1 MIYKLRRRI
10 SILIS
15 GVSFAILFLICL
27 ILNLSITFRIEAT
40 LKSYINTIYESSTS
54 SSSIHDSSSFLPRYF
69 TGFILKGHENEIQKY
84 TYIDKNQ
91 FFYSDYSHM
100 KAMVNEA
107 YYKKDDFN
115 RIDFSYGS
123 RFEEKERYYFV
134 FVEARSDIAVM
145 DATLYSSICVSIVA
159 FASITLIGSLLAAKA
174 VAPYEELEKKEQ
186 SFLTD
191 ASHELKTPLAI
202 ISANTDVLDI
212 TYPNDEYIQS
222 TKSQIKRLSTLINN
236 MVSLFKSR
244 EYINKGKFEEIDLTE
259 LLLDSCVPFK
269 PNFLSK
275 GVKVTSSI
283 AEGVKIKANGES
295 LAKLFSILVENATKY
310 VNDNGEFNL
319 KLYHDK
325 KNAYIVFYNT
335 CEHYDKKKLPHIFD
349 RFYSLDESRSREKSG
364 YGIGLSVA
372 KEIIEANNGEIKAMS
387 STGDDITFFLRFKK

>member
-15 GVSFAILFLICL
+15 GVTFAILFLICL
-27 ILNLSITFRIEAT
+27 ILNLTITFRAEAT
-40 LKSYINTIYESSTS
+40 LKGYINTIYESSTS
-54 SSSIHDSSSFLPRYF
+54 SSIHDSSAFLPRYF
-69 TGFILKGHENEIQKY
+69 TGFILKGHEDEIEKY
-84 TYIDKNQ
+84 TYIDKSLY
-91 FFYSDYSHM
+91 FPSDYSHM
-100 KAMVNEA
+100 KAMISEA

-115 RIDFSYGS
+115 RIAYSYGN
-123 RFEEKERYYFV
+123 RFEEEDRYYFV
-134 FVEARSDIAVM
+134 FVEARSEVAVM
-145 DATLYSSICVSIVA
+145 DSSLYSSVCVSIVT
-159 FASITLIGSLLAAKA
+159 FVSVTLIGSFLAAKA
-174 VAPYEELEKKEQ
+174 VSPYEELEKKEQ

-236 MVSLFKSR
+236 MISLFKSR
-244 EYINKGKFEEIDLTE
+244 EFINKGKFEELDLTE

-269 PNFLSK
+269 PNFLSR

-283 AEGVKIKANGES
+283 AEGVKVKANGES

-319 KLYHDK
+319 KLYQDK

-335 CEHYDKKKLPHIFD
+335 C
-349 RFYSLDESRSREKSG
+349 
-364 YGIGLSVA
+364 
-372 KEIIEANNGEIKAMS
+372 
-387 STGDDITFFLRFKK
+387 

>member
-27 ILNLSITFRIEAT
+27 ILNLSITFSTEAT

-54 SSSIHDSSSFLPRYF
+54 SSSIHDSSSSLPRYF

-145 DATLYSSICVSIVA
+145 DATLYSSICVSIVT
-159 FASITLIGSLLAAKA
+159 FASITLIGSFLAAKA

-283 AEGVKIKANGES
+283 AEGVKIKANGE
-295 LAKLFSILVENATKY
+295 
-310 VNDNGEFNL
+310 
-319 KLYHDK
+319 
-325 KNAYIVFYNT
+325 
-335 CEHYDKKKLPHIFD
+335 
-349 RFYSLDESRSREKSG
+349 
-364 YGIGLSVA
+364 
-372 KEIIEANNGEIKAMS
+372 
-387 STGDDITFFLRFKK
+387 